1 MKHAHV
7 DETLTRA
14 EREAPFRLA
23 PADADTVEGPTRLA
37 CTVTET
43 DQGLEIEEKPLAAVI
58 LEALGTQRPQIAAE

>member
-23 PADADTVEGPTRLA
+23 PADAGTVEGPTRLA
-37 CTVTET
+37 CTITET
-43 DQGLEIEEKPLAAVI
+43 DQGLEVEEKPLAAI
-58 LEALGTQRPQIAAE
+58 LEELATLQPQIAAE